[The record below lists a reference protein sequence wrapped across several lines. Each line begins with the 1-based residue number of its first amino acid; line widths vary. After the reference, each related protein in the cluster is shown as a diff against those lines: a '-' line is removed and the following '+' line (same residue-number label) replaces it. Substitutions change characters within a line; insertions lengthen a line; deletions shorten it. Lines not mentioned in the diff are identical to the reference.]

1 MGPPGRHRGLG
12 EGMKT
17 AAKRSAP
24 NRSAAAV
31 LGAPG
36 FVRVTIG
43 ARVEVIE
50 ADLAEV
56 GKILRSMHR
65 QPSPC
70 IWRALGVQ
78 P

>member
-1 MGPPGRHRGLG
+1 MTAATKHPARHR
-12 EGMKT
+12 
-17 AAKRSAP
+17 SAV
-24 NRSAAAV
+24 AV

-56 GKILRSMHR
+56 GKILRAMHR
-65 QPSPC
+65 QPSPL

-78 P
+78 A

>member
-1 MGPPGRHRGLG
+1 MTTATKRTTRHR
-12 EGMKT
+12 
-17 AAKRSAP
+17 SAV
-24 NRSAAAV
+24 AV

-56 GKILRSMHR
+56 GKILRAMHR
-65 QPSPC
+65 QPSPL

-78 P
+78 A

>member
-1 MGPPGRHRGLG
+1 MTAATKHPARHR
-12 EGMKT
+12 
-17 AAKRSAP
+17 SAV
-24 NRSAAAV
+24 AV

-56 GKILRSMHR
+56 GKVLRTMHR
-65 QPSPC
+65 HPSPC
-70 IWRALGVQ
+70 VWRALGVQ
-78 P
+78 A